1 MSFDNNYNNLDDLI
15 NKYNELYPGKSST
28 IYELLKSL
36 STREYFENTIKTN
49 PELKKLLKS
58 SINNP
63 SLIIFYI
70 RKERLKILKD
80 TNDYK
85 LANIVFN
92 VYIDSIIKKKFPELS
107 EGDYNIAKNQELTKL
122 SARDYDNLKKRVFVL
137 YENKKLSKDVVEE
150 INKKHIKIIS
160 KEEYDFSQ
168 TFKIPE
174 IIEEPEKKITKE
186 IKIYTGSPNPNYI
199 SDLDLIKENS
209 YQLLSPV
216 YYTGMLKIDGLFY
229 PTVSHYI
236 TANLFTTISTIKNLN
251 EAQKYIIK
259 NLDNKDWNNI
269 IPQNW
274 IDYREV
280 YKKFSVLKLN
290 DISMKLKYFAKIALD
305 KKFENLLLQNIL
317 LKTENKLLIWKDIND
332 DVLGIGKNG
341 QGENF
346 VGKYLMSLRDKY
358 FKLHTDDEFNIV
370 KENTLVEIMET
381 DSFIN
386 EWVKMR
392 VKDFINVSKNCR
404 LYYKNKTNTST
415 PFNYQY
421 LKIVLDNIYPQC
433 TDISPESTLEIPLFF
448 INIVLD
454 NIQSSKESSGII
466 SLLWTRIISMLYFIM
481 KSLDNPSLTNIRNFI
496 IKIQDIVYLQNNN
509 VTILKSRIDNCI
521 ISAIINILLG
531 IEKYNIE
538 SSRLTSAVTGVVYDP
553 DTKIY
558 KNIYTNINPK
568 LGKEEVELAVSILLN
583 VFIKNINISYDTK
596 YKDIGVPEREIDF
609 DINIDDKIFDENKI
623 LIDDEIQFER
633 DEDDNLIEKE
643 EDNVAEEEIDDEE
656 KEYEYAEESESEGER
671 EEKEQEDEDYFY
683 DYGENEIDGAETDII
698 DNTDNEV
705 MLSRYIIKNN
715 LFNSTP
721 EKVKEYY
728 VNSKKIAKFILS
740 GVEIVKNYKLNKKV
754 KNNRINFF
762 SQC

>member
-1 MSFDNNYNNLDDLI
+1 
-15 NKYNELYPGKSST
+15 
-28 IYELLKSL
+28 
-36 STREYFENTIKTN
+36 
-49 PELKKLLKS
+49 
-58 SINNP
+58 
-63 SLIIFYI
+63 
-70 RKERLKILKD
+70 
-80 TNDYK
+80 
-85 LANIVFN
+85 
-92 VYIDSIIKKKFPELS
+92 
-107 EGDYNIAKNQELTKL
+107 
-122 SARDYDNLKKRVFVL
+122 
-137 YENKKLSKDVVEE
+137 
-150 INKKHIKIIS
+150 
-160 KEEYDFSQ
+160 
-168 TFKIPE
+168 
-174 IIEEPEKKITKE
+174 
-186 IKIYTGSPNPNYI
+186 
-199 SDLDLIKENS
+199 
-209 YQLLSPV
+209 
-216 YYTGMLKIDGLFY
+216 
-229 PTVSHYI
+229 
-236 TANLFTTISTIKNLN
+236 
-251 EAQKYIIK
+251 
-259 NLDNKDWNNI
+259 
-269 IPQNW
+269 
-274 IDYREV
+274 
-280 YKKFSVLKLN
+280 
-290 DISMKLKYFAKIALD
+290 
-305 KKFENLLLQNIL
+305 
-317 LKTENKLLIWKDIND
+317 
-332 DVLGIGKNG
+332 
-341 QGENF
+341 
-346 VGKYLMSLRDKY
+346 
-358 FKLHTDDEFNIV
+358 
-370 KENTLVEIMET
+370 
-381 DSFIN
+381 
-386 EWVKMR
+386 
-392 VKDFINVSKNCR
+392 
-404 LYYKNKTNTST
+404 
-415 PFNYQY
+415 
-421 LKIVLDNIYPQC
+421 
-433 TDISPESTLEIPLFF
+433 
-448 INIVLD
+448 
-454 NIQSSKESSGII
+454 
-466 SLLWTRIISMLYFIM
+466 MLYFIM